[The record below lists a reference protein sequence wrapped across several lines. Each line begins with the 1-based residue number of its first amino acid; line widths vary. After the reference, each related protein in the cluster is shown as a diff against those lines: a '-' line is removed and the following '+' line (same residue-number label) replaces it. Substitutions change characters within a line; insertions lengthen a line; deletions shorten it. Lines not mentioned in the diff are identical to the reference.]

1 MLNNIQ
7 NQVDNILKNFSIN
20 SPAQLAPLAS
30 IISIAEY
37 YGIHV
42 IPSQLKN
49 CFARISIIDDKTA
62 VLKYNQDYQNEQL
75 IKFSIAHELGHFILH
90 KSKLKESEDSEK
102 SLSRIYN
109 NYGIEK
115 EANEFASELL
125 MPTDLFKSIV
135 ESSNIQYPDFN
146 LVKYLS
152 ETFNTSITATAMKL
166 VEYGQY
172 CIALIAS
179 EDNKIKWINRDSE
192 FRLFINDRES
202 ILGPDTYAS
211 KFFISGVKN
220 NEVHEVFADNWI
232 KNVSQDY
239 LIMEHTFFSDHYN
252 YTLTIIWREE
262 DLIIK

>member
-7 NQVDNILKNFSIN
+7 IQVDYILNNFSIN
-20 SPAQLAPLAS
+20 SPEQLAPLAR

-49 CFARISIIDDKTA
+49 CFARISIIDDETA
-62 VLKYNQDYQNEQL
+62 VLRYNQDYKNEQL

-90 KSKLKESEDSEK
+90 KSKLTEFKDSKELLTKYYSNK
-102 SLSRIYN
+102 
-109 NYGIEK
+109 GIEQ
-115 EANEFASELL
+115 EADEFASELL
-125 MPTDLFKSIV
+125 MPTNMFIHAV
-135 ESSNIQYPDFN
+135 ESSKIQYPDFN

-152 ETFNTSITATAMKL
+152 ENFNTSITATAMKL

-179 EDNKIKWINRDSE
+179 EDNKIKWFNRDRE
-192 FRLFINDRES
+192 FRLFLKNRGS
-202 ILGPDTYAS
+202 TLGSDSYAY
-211 KFFISGVKN
+211 KFFNSGEKN
-220 NEVHEVFADNWI
+220 NNVHEVFADNWI
-232 KNVSQDY
+232 TNVSQEE

-252 YTLTIIWREE
+252 YTLTIIWRED
-262 DLIIK
+262 DLII